1 MSTEQPSQDPT
12 PSDIRKAKIYP
23 LLEGL
28 SGGIYAAAG
37 AAAAVTVAAAGAG
50 AGAAVVGA
58 AAVTVAV
65 IAAAGAVVAVVG
77 VVVADDMV
85 ASTVRKPPNDAT
97 PKAVSDTYRK
107 LGKFLGF
114 TLPVLAGIAVG
125 TSAYDAAD
133 HQTEAAP
140 TPTPVTTPAKTT
152 ASVTCPAGTIVELTE
167 KFNADNGT
175 TLTLPAPTL
184 EQAGCTISIHPSA
197 QQPAP

>member
-37 AAAAVTVAAAGAG
+37 AA
-50 AGAAVVGA
+50 VVGA

-65 IAAAGAVVAVVG
+65 IAAVVAVVAVVG
-77 VVVADDMV
+77 IVVADDMV

-125 TSAYDAAD
+125 TSAYDYAAD

-175 TLTLPAPTL
+175 TLTLPAL